1 METVTTYDISGLGWL
16 ISLILGGVLYHYSI
30 KMKMQDLRR
39 EMHEANRSMNEWMDE
54 NFDSV
59 RRRVN
64 HIEEKLD
71 DKSDSSSKSYYNSGV

>member
-16 ISLILGGVLYHYSI
+16 ISLILGGVLYHFSI

-39 EMHEANRSMNEWMDE
+39 EMHEANRSMNDWMDE